1 MVAAVT
7 LVMNLIWLPGRQTTF
22 KIDTGAD
29 VSVITKTCYDN
40 LTPKPVVQKSSA
52 ILRGPECDGGFYG
65 DNCSHPC
72 GHCADGQLCD
82 KIDGH
87 CQTCAP
93 GYVPQVC
100 HEACRQGFY
109 GQDCKQECGNC
120 IQGTVCDHVT
130 GLCSGCVAGFD
141 GALCKAAENNGNKSN
156 LVGAIVGAVVGTG
169 VFLGVAI
176 LLAAVLVIRS
186 RRSNGTTKPD
196 EPEFQR
202 SAKTSQETV
211 IDGTEVGGASNVNT
225 EDPYDELENYENTR
239 DERAP
244 YTRLEPGASA
254 TPSQDN
260 QYEKL
265 ATQYHNTEDVK
276 PYEALSLPSG
286 KKGKQAVQSNP
297 TANRHSAEYVNS
309 SGNTGKHVYSNTS
322 FPHRK

>member
-1 MVAAVT
+1 MFVA
-7 LVMNLIWLPGRQTTF
+7 
-22 KIDTGAD
+22 
-29 VSVITKTCYDN
+29 
-40 LTPKPVVQKSSA
+40 VVCSS
-52 ILRGPECDGGFYG
+52 
-65 DNCSHPC
+65 
-72 GHCADGQLCD
+72 
-82 KIDGH
+82 
-87 CQTCAP
+87 
-93 GYVPQVC
+93 
-100 HEACRQGFY
+100 ACRQGFY
-109 GQDCKQECGNC
+109 GQDCKEECGNC
-120 IQGTVCDHVT
+120 TQGTVCDHVT

-141 GALCKAAENNGNKSN
+141 GALCKACRPGLWGWTNCSLPCGNCAGDGSCDKVSGNCTHGCRDGWTSGTCLQKAAENNGNKSN

-202 SAKTSQETV
+202 SAKTSQETAF
-211 IDGTEVGGASNVNT
+211 DGTEVGGASKVNT
-225 EDPYDELENYENTR
+225 EDPYDELDNYETTR

-254 TPSQDN
+254 TPSQDT

-286 KKGKQAVQSNP
+286 KKGKHAVQSNP